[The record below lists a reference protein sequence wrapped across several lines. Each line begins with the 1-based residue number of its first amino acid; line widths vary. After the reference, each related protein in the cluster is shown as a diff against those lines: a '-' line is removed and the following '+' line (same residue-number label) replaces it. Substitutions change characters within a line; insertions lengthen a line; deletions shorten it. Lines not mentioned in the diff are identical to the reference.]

1 MRVLITGGTGFVG
14 SNLSRKMVRLGHE
27 VWVTGSDGEA
37 GVPEGCSVVGW
48 GEAQSMAFD
57 ACMHQAANNDTL
69 DGGWEGMMES
79 NVFGPARLFHRLA
92 AHGCRRFVYASST
105 AVYGNTTA
113 PYREC
118 AETKPLNAYATSK
131 LAFDEFAKGF
141 AEESESKVFGLR
153 YCNVY
158 GPGEAH
164 KGRRASM
171 ILQLALQMMGGNRP
185 RIFRGGEQ
193 KRDWVYIN
201 DVVEANLACL
211 ESEVGG
217 VFNVAGGRGVSFNY
231 LVGVL
236 NESMGLRLEPEYIEC
251 PFGESYQTNTE
262 CDISMAAEVLG
273 WRPEFTLESGVA
285 EYLSFLGSRL

>member
-14 SNLSRKMVRLGHE
+14 SNLARKMVRLGHE

-48 GEAQSMAFD
+48 GVAQSMAFD

-69 DGGWEGMMES
+69 DGDWEGMMES

-92 AHGCRRFVYASST
+92 ACGCRKFVYASST
-105 AVYGNTTA
+105 AVYGNRPA
-113 PYREC
+113 PYREST
-118 AETKPLNAYATSK
+118 EPNPLNAYATSK

-158 GPGEAH
+158 GPGEGH

-171 ILQLALQMMGGNRP
+171 ILQLVHQMMGGFRP
-185 RIFRGGEQ
+185 RIFKGGEQ
-193 KRDWVYIN
+193 KRDWVYVE
-201 DVVEANLACL
+201 DVVDANLACL
-211 ESEVGG
+211 SSEAGG
-217 VFNVAGGRGVSFNY
+217 IFNVAGGRGVSFNH

-236 NESMGLRLEPEYIEC
+236 NKAMGLDMEPDYMEC
-251 PFGESYQTNTE
+251 PFGDSYQTNTE
-262 CDISMAAEVLG
+262 CDISRAAELLG
-273 WRPEFTLESGVA
+273 WRPRFTVESGVDA
-285 EYLSFLGSRL
+285 YLSFLGPRL